1 MDLRAKT
8 SQNKNCS
15 LYRRVGLIYYF
26 GTCAWIE
33 EVYDEILDWKKRAK
47 GGCEG
52 ESEEVGWINGWMDE
66 RKTNEASG

>member
-1 MDLRAKT
+1 M
-8 SQNKNCS
+8 
-15 LYRRVGLIYYF
+15 IYYF